1 MKNVKVS
8 EIASRISKCCNNRV
22 MCKQG
27 SEQCWAKKEKD
38 KQKVSLVY
46 YKRWLSNKLAVQQPC
61 RLKLLEVGAR
71 HVFLWRG
78 FSWLGVPGGIS
89 IVCGFVCLY
98 SQFFRKKIRTCHI
111 LGGHPGATLGE

>member
-1 MKNVKVS
+1 
-8 EIASRISKCCNNRV
+8 

-78 FSWLGVPGGIS
+78 FSWLGVSGGIS